1 MTSYILKTKN
11 ITKSYGDTIALDNI
25 NIEIKRGTIYGLIG
39 KNGAGK
45 TTLLKMISGLS
56 FPDKGEI
63 ILFGEETNKNKEL
76 LERIGVLIEEPGLY
90 PDLNAYENMKLKCIA
105 YGISTEGYI
114 ESLLDEVGLS
124 HTGKKKTKAFSL
136 GMKQRLG
143 IALALVGE
151 PDLLLLD
158 EPANGLDPEGMKE
171 IRETLLRLANE
182 KNITIIVSS
191 HILDELSK
199 LVTRIGIIDEG
210 RLIEEIDKDTLL
222 EKTKNKIEIM
232 TKEIDRAVTI
242 LEDSFAI
249 KNLKVVDNNT
259 IYVYE
264 KLEMSGE
271 MNTVL
276 SKMGITV
283 DSISVNRETLEEYFI
298 DLTGGDRNV

>member
-25 NIEIKRGTIYGLIG
+25 SIEIKRGTIYGLIG

-45 TTLLKMISGLS
+45 TTLLKIISGLS
-56 FPDKGEI
+56 FPDEGEI

-105 YGISTEGYI
+105 YGINRKGYI
-114 ESLLDEVGLS
+114 ESLLDEVGLA
-124 HTGKKKTKAFSL
+124 HTGKKKTKTFSL

-143 IALALVGE
+143 IALALVGD

-171 IRETLLRLANE
+171 IRETLLSLAAE
-182 KNITIIVSS
+182 KNISIIVSS

-199 LVTRIGIIDEG
+199 LVTKIGIIDEG
-210 RLIEEIDKDTLL
+210 RLLEEIDKDTLL

-232 TKEIDRAVTI
+232 TKGIDQAVTI
-242 LEDSFAI
+242 LEDKFAI

-271 MNTVL
+271 INTEL

-298 DLTGGDRNV
+298 DLTGGEKK